1 MSIVPS
7 LARGETTEIPGVLV
21 DDHTFVGA
29 TSLATLKKVTLDP
42 ITVEDPKQRAVNPD
56 LRQAY
61 DLRLLV
67 NRVFEHGKKKNV
79 APYSRYI
86 VRLHEGEDGA
96 TPAIH
101 LWTHDNLPV
110 LTNITDWGHAVLG
123 IPNDVLVMA
132 IDGDTQLAARLKA
145 LRDHPELALGR
156 ERVPL
161 IIHFHRPVR
170 WAQNSFHDLNVL
182 RVNVNAA
189 ISIGMDNR
197 DAFTLIAKAM
207 ELDCPALKGKVN
219 TTART
224 IGRKHEKDGDV
235 ITIPALRHFVLGVAF
250 GIKGQSYGI
259 KPVPVDDYNPNDLPS
274 IEETAKLWFNAI
286 VNCLGK
292 TFFDRENS
300 VASSL
305 PAIIALGAV
314 GNDLLREGSQV
325 DRQQKAANLAR
336 GLMQVKWE
344 KGSRWE
350 GILGNM
356 ASKANKKTGQARM
369 VFQIRDQGASR
380 IATYAA
386 LHDPKSPS
394 YVRVRQEGEP
404 APQTRRV
411 GTAVELVNG

>member
-1 MSIVPS
+1 M
-7 LARGETTEIPGVLV
+7 
-21 DDHTFVGA
+21 
-29 TSLATLKKVTLDP
+29 
-42 ITVEDPKQRAVNPD
+42 
-56 LRQAY
+56 
-61 DLRLLV
+61 LV

-101 LWTHDNLPV
+101 LWTHDDLPV
-110 LTNITDWGHAVLG
+110 LTSITDWGHAVLG
-123 IPNDVLVMA
+123 IPSDILVMA

-145 LRDHPELALGR
+145 LRDHPELPLGR
-156 ERVPL
+156 DRVPL

-224 IGRKHEKDGDV
+224 IGRKHEKEGQV

-250 GIKGQSYGI
+250 GIKGQSYGV
-259 KPVPVDDYNPNDLPS
+259 KPVPLDDYNPDDLPLM
-274 IEETAKLWFNAI
+274 EEVAKLWFNAI
-286 VNCLGK
+286 ADCLGK

-300 VASSL
+300 VVSSL

-314 GNDLLREGSQV
+314 GNDLLREGSPFE
-325 DRQQKAANLAR
+325 RQQKAANLAR

-344 KGSRWE
+344 KGPRWE

-356 ASKANKKTGQARM
+356 APKTRKKTGETRM

-380 IATYAA
+380 IASYAA

-394 YVRVRQEGEP
+394 YVRVRQDGEP
-404 APQTRRV
+404 ALQQRPATI
-411 GTAVELVNG
+411 GAELVND

>member
-1 MSIVPS
+1 MSTVTS
-7 LARGETTEIPGVLV
+7 LARGETTEIPGVLI
-21 DDHTFVGA
+21 DDHTFVGG
-29 TSLATLKKVTLDP
+29 TSLATLKKITLDP
-42 ITVEDPKQRAVNPD
+42 ETVEDARQRAVNPD
-56 LRQAY
+56 LQQAY
-61 DLRLLV
+61 DLRMLV

-79 APYSRYI
+79 GPYSRYI
-86 VRLHEGEDGA
+86 VKLHDGDDGA

-101 LWTHDNLPV
+101 LWTHNDLPV

-145 LRDHPELALGR
+145 LRDNPLIALGR
-156 ERVPL
+156 DRVPL
-161 IIHFHRPVR
+161 IVHFHRPVR

-207 ELDCPALKGKVN
+207 ELDCPDLKGKVN

-224 IGRKHEKDGDV
+224 IGRKHEKLGQV

-259 KPVPVDDYNPNDLPS
+259 KPVPVEDYKQSDLPVV
-274 IEETAKLWFNAI
+274 EEAAKQWFNAI
-286 VNCLGK
+286 ANHLGK
-292 TFFDRENS
+292 KLFDREHS

-305 PAIIALGAV
+305 PAIIALGAI
-314 GNDLLREGSQV
+314 GHDLLEEVNSFDREG
-325 DRQQKAANLAR
+325 KAGNLA
-336 GLMQVKWE
+336 GDLMHVKWE
-344 KGSRWE
+344 KGPRWE

-356 ASKANKKTGQARM
+356 APKTTKKTGQTRM

-386 LHDPKSPS
+386 LHDTRSPS
-394 YVRVRQEGEP
+394 YLRVRQEAEP
-404 APQTRRV
+404 GPQQGSVTRE
-411 GTAVELVNG
+411 VELADA